1 MEAQR
6 GDRGT
11 ASFFNLDFKLLLFWM
26 LHAFFWVIPS
36 ISILCANISE
46 HTVCSIFIG
55 SVIRC
60 RWVANATPQPLYYW
74 ERLDTHHAQ
83 GWVGHRASLERY
95 GKFQPQ
101 WIRSPE
107 HPAPS
112 KSLYWL
118 CSPCLSE
125 LSSKETKEMLDDT
138 YSLKL
143 SDMIITQQYLTTFQN
158 HIIDSQWQQYSH
170 CRKESA
176 HLIQGI
182 YKPCV
187 YRHHIHFLYITA
199 VKLVLKEYGS
209 HWPSTCYALFC
220 QKRSDYTTGIK
231 NYCFLH

>member
-1 MEAQR
+1 MPCPNHFITGKDSIPIVHKAGWATGPVWKGMEN
-6 GDRGT
+6 
-11 ASFFNLDFKLLLFWM
+11 FNL
-26 LHAFFWVIPS
+26 
-36 ISILCANISE
+36 
-46 HTVCSIFIG
+46 TG
-55 SVIRC
+55 
-60 RWVANATPQPLYYW
+60 T
-74 ERLDTHHAQ
+74 
-83 GWVGHRASLERY
+83 
-95 GKFQPQ
+95 
-101 WIRSPE
+101 RSPE

-118 CSPCLSE
+118 CSPCLPE
-125 LSSKETKEMLDDT
+125 LSSKETKEMLDHT

-187 YRHHIHFLYITA
+187 YRHHIHFFYITA